1 MIHPIQLLPGRT
13 LSGENRSQVKIIVNP
28 FVLSLATPRKLAD
41 SVHNSLRLAQLSYIN
56 VKDCHRPED
65 QPMFPRLLLG
75 CVLGL
80 ALVTFAPGANAG
92 DHPKKERDDNKTECK
107 QGRIA
112 VLERRCDGEDDRIED
127 DDEVSRRRRHR

>member
-1 MIHPIQLLPGRT
+1 
-13 LSGENRSQVKIIVNP
+13 
-28 FVLSLATPRKLAD
+28 
-41 SVHNSLRLAQLSYIN
+41 
-56 VKDCHRPED
+56 
-65 QPMFPRLLLG
+65 MFPRLLLG

-92 DHPKKERDDNKTECK
+92 MHPKKERDDNKTECK

-112 VLERRCDGEDDRIED
+112 GVSAERCDEDDRIED